1 MRCRVCASKSYA
13 SIWEGDGEGGAITL
27 SPDGEGRGFRSA
39 LQEYAGRVFP
49 VARAARVSY
58 IARMKCGFQVA
69 TLGLAVL
76 WLAGC
81 GPGDTSRAPARGD
94 TAARPVRIVPAAVR
108 PMERAL
114 PVVGTLRAQDDAII
128 AAQVAG
134 QIETTRVDLGDR
146 VTAGQELALIDTAS
160 YEALARQSAANL
172 ARVQAAAANAAQNLK
187 RIQEL
192 RRDNIASTSE
202 LDLAVAES
210 DQARAEVKSVEA
222 ADAVARLNLDRSRVR
237 APFDGVVAERILS
250 AGAYAAIGTPIVRL
264 VKADPLRLRL
274 EVPEREAP
282 AVRAG
287 QTVRVTVEGD
297 TNVYTGQLTRI
308 APALQEANRM
318 LTVEADVPAQGGL
331 RPGLFV
337 RAHIVV
343 NESEPA
349 VSVPAD
355 ALTTFAGL
363 EKIITVK
370 DGKAV
375 ERAVTTGRRGAD
387 WVEIVSGLAAGEPVV
402 LDPAGLRMGQPVT
415 TNLAEAEARTAGE
428 AGEAAR

>member
-1 MRCRVCASKSYA
+1 
-13 SIWEGDGEGGAITL
+13 
-27 SPDGEGRGFRSA
+27 
-39 LQEYAGRVFP
+39 
-49 VARAARVSY
+49 
-58 IARMKCGFQVA
+58 
-69 TLGLAVL
+69 
-76 WLAGC
+76 
-81 GPGDTSRAPARGD
+81 
-94 TAARPVRIVPAAVR
+94 
-108 PMERAL
+108 MERAL

-237 APFDGVVAERILS
+237 APFDGVIAERILS

-308 APALQEANRM
+308 APDLQEANRM

-343 NESEPA
+343 NASEPA
-349 VSVPAD
+349 VSVPES

-363 EKIITVK
+363 EKIVTVK

-415 TNLAEAEARTAGE
+415 TNLAEEEAQTAGE
-428 AGEAAR
+428 AGGAAR